1 MTAIIDRIQSVRN
14 KLESFDH
21 AQAQDYRS
29 TLSFD
34 DYFALKIF
42 LKSRKNLKSFIAD
55 RDDVDDDLIIWLE
68 VLGIYLMVPDDKRK
82 KESKEYKRK
91 ITEEYESTLGT
102 YRKVI
107 ADPFLREFM
116 DVKRELLI
124 KLMAK
129 QRMLNDQKNKRAMDL
144 TEIKRYLKPII
155 NNLRKKS
162 WNKTQQRDFIYDLF
176 YCFNFENCKN
186 IEEKSYKKKLWMMI
200 HRL

>member
-1 MTAIIDRIQSVRN
+1 MTAIIDRIQRIVRELN
-14 KLESFDH
+14 NNDQYQEIISNFSDNDLFAFKIFLENSKNLESFND
-21 AQAQDYRS
+21 S
-29 TLSFD
+29 
-34 DYFALKIF
+34 
-42 LKSRKNLKSFIAD
+42 
-55 RDDVDDDLIIWLE
+55 RDDIDDELNYWLE
-68 VLGIYLMVPDDKRK
+68 PLGVYLIVPEELRK
-82 KESKEYKRK
+82 KESKENIKRRK
-91 ITEEYESTLGT
+91 KEYESTLGT

-107 ADPFLREFM
+107 ADPLLREFM